1 MQMELELLENKEL
14 RESKLDRID
23 VLEKTGTLLMLP
35 EIFVATSE
43 QVSNFFKISIS
54 TLNSLILDN
63 LKELEEND
71 LLTLKGSDF
80 IDIHVK
86 SLKNVTWEK
95 HRANYKIFFKNE
107 TLNIGG
113 KGIRIFTKRTILNIA
128 MLLRDSEVAKEIRA
142 RLLDVV
148 EEAPEAIKKTIKK
161 INKEKEIFQALS
173 DYAEDELTAKKLKK
187 IIFET
192 LEKMKF
198 QRRKKI
204 MEVLLLEIEKVESSL
219 KTDEIAKAY
228 ELVKIKNEINEH
240 LFKRTTHSKFLLV
253 TKKDKQIRNLSLQL
267 KEKEWKPNF
276 SINLN
281 YPGFSKN
288 AMYQII
294 GNKLV
299 TSKAYRQWQ
308 KNFPK
313 ELLKVGLVKEFYTEP
328 FEWKIGGK
336 IFERFDPSNLIT
348 PIQDEI
354 ARILKRDD
362 KEMFFQG
369 FVMDEMETVDAW
381 GKSKIKIYFKLL
393 KK

>member
-1 MQMELELLENKEL
+1 MQMELELLENKESRL
-14 RESKLDRID
+14 KKLDRID
-23 VLEKTGTLLMLP
+23 VLEKVGSLLLMNDSRM
-35 EIFVATSE
+35 ATASQLAFYFSVDLE
-43 QVSNFFKISIS
+43 VIKKLYQRNREELMENGMQLLKGEELKKF
-54 TLNSLILDN
+54 
-63 LKELEEND
+63 KELYPMD
-71 LLTLKGSDF
+71 SLSIPSKTSILT
-80 IDIHVK
+80 
-86 SLKNVTWEK
+86 
-95 HRANYKIFFKNE
+95 
-107 TLNIGG
+107 
-113 KGIRIFTKRTILNIA
+113 IFTKRTILNVA

-142 RLLDVV
+142 RLLDVI
-148 EEAPEAIKKTIKK
+148 EEAPEAIEKTIKK
-161 INKEKEIFQALS
+161 IKKEKEIFQALM

-219 KTDEIAKAY
+219 KIDEIAKAY

-354 ARILKRDD
+354 ARTLKRDD

-381 GKSKIKIYFKLL
+381 EKSKIKIYFKLL